1 MKYLLLLSLIMLC
14 SCHSSSKKG
23 QGNEADSPRLQ
34 KESPALEHH
43 VDTKGSEV
51 ENESEEPN
59 QTPQPVT
66 PLLQPVPRDISTG
79 EYINPD
85 SLSMKTEYDYYPLST
100 TKVKVIITNHSHY
113 EYECGERYSLVY
125 YNKKQE
131 SWEELPTNPII
142 NSILWIFP
150 PQHPTHEQTI
160 SLYTSKT
167 PNRPGK
173 YRIYKSFNRGT
184 KVAYAEFELLPEDGA
199 EKMIKIVNN
208 YVEKYRN
215 KEDAIAQNFSTW
227 GLRGDT
233 LDITWSVN
241 SPYMRRLFKQRV
253 LSYSATVINNG
264 KETVPNI
271 FDKTAYTDT
280 LNVIMQTEQ
289 PIYPIGTKLV
299 TVILTNHNEKELSIG
314 TDYYI
319 IRKEKNDW
327 VFLHG
332 NKIWNMLEIRIPQ
345 NKSYTFQAALYPLL
359 NNNLPGT
366 YRVIKHVDFAN
377 STEKWTMAAEFRIE

>member
-14 SCHSSSKKG
+14 SCHSSSQKG
-23 QGNEADSPRLQ
+23 QGNEADSTRLQ

-43 VDTKGSEV
+43 ADSKDSAVGKEPK
-51 ENESEEPN
+51 EPN
-59 QTPQPVT
+59 QPSQPVT
-66 PLLQPVPRDISTG
+66 LLLQAVPRNIPTG

-100 TKVKVIITNHSHY
+100 TKVKVIITNHSKY
-113 EYECGERYSLVY
+113 EYECGEKYSLVY
-125 YNKKQE
+125 YNKKQK

-160 SLYTSKT
+160 HLYTSEV

-173 YRIYKSFNRGT
+173 YRIYKSFNRNT

-233 LDITWSVN
+233 LDITWIVN
-241 SPYMRRLFKQRV
+241 SPYMRRLFKERV

-264 KETVPNI
+264 KETITKI
-271 FDKTAYTDT
+271 FDRTAYTDT
-280 LNVIMQTEQ
+280 LNVIMKTEQ
-289 PIYPIGTKLV
+289 PTYPIGTKLV
-299 TVILTNHNEKELSIG
+299 TVTLTNHNEKELSIG
-314 TDYYI
+314 TDYYV
-319 IRKEKNDW
+319 IRKEKDHW

-332 NKIWNMLEIRIPQ
+332 DEIWNLLEIRIPQ

-366 YRVIKHVDFAN
+366 YRVIKYVDFVN
-377 STEKWTMAAEFRIE
+377 TTEEWTMAAEFRIE